1 MLEVRSFL
9 VHHLGQELV
18 LQTIPGHCKID
29 EGSLGLNLWLVV
41 RIGQLGVEDES
52 ETRVEETL
60 LVPNFYTAV
69 RERYRGRQCK
79 TREEGRKLG
88 GTNGRFVCLLCYLP
102 FLMVCRPSRGSIT
115 GSTVSSRFSMRTVS
129 PATTACSITST

>member
-1 MLEVRSFL
+1 MEGKRILISELPHLEVLEVRSFL

-29 EGSLGLNLWLVV
+29 EGGLGLNLWLVV

-60 LVPNFYTAV
+60 LVPNLYTAV
-69 RERYRGRQCK
+69 RERCRGR
-79 TREEGRKLG
+79 
-88 GTNGRFVCLLCYLP
+88 LC
-102 FLMVCRPSRGSIT
+102 
-115 GSTVSSRFSMRTVS
+115 
-129 PATTACSITST
+129 